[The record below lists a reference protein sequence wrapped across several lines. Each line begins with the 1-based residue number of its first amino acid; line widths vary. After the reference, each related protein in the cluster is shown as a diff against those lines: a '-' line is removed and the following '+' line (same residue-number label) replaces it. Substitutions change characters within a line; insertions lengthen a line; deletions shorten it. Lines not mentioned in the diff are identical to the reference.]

1 MDALGDLIQ
10 IAVVAPSSAVVALI
24 VAVRLYAKRI
34 DNLEKRIDELDR
46 RCQRIEKILMY
57 LCAQINGEDI
67 CRAVIDFG

>member
-24 VAVRLYAKRI
+24 VAVRMYAQRMEH
-34 DNLEKRIDELDR
+34 LERKIEDVER

-67 CRAVIDFG
+67 CRAVIDSG